1 MKSFN
6 ILQQMQLAGYG
17 FWCAYLVQDAHG
29 KKTEQPLPQQQDA
42 HGKKTEQPLPQ
53 QHDGAT
59 EESGKVYSDENLSE
73 IVDYVLKRMDL
84 NNDGYVDYAEYRKSE
99 EADMGDDHE
108 KTNKI

>member
-6 ILQQMQLAGYG
+6 IFQQMQLAGYG
-17 FWCAYLVQDAHG
+17 FWCAYLV
-29 KKTEQPLPQQQDA
+29 QDA

-73 IVDYVLKRMDL
+73 IIDYVLKRMDL

-108 KTNKI
+108 KINKI